1 MASVKDSQFHR
12 IHQEDEDRTVVGAKL
27 PIAKTEKHERAYLM
41 VLAGSNVGEM
51 YKLDKPLILG
61 RGQVADIRVSDEGIS
76 RQHARVRPSDDGVEV
91 EDLES
96 TNGTFVN
103 GARISGRA
111 FLKDGDKIQLG
122 STTILKFSYQ
132 DQLEEQFQKQ
142 MYESALRDGLTK
154 LFNRRYFLDR
164 LENEFAYVQRH
175 RTALALLIFDIDFF
189 KKINDTH
196 GHPAGDYVLTA
207 LAAGLSRSVRTEDV
221 FARYGG
227 EEFVFL
233 CRGIDLSG
241 GARFA
246 ERMRE
251 AVLSHQFV
259 YEGQRISVTISIG
272 VAAVPDPRINEPPQL
287 ISLADEALYQA
298 KAQGRNRVVAAEP
311 G

>member
-1 MASVKDSQFHR
+1 MSAAKDSSPHR
-12 IHQEDEDRTVVGAKL
+12 FVQEDEDRTVVGAKL
-27 PIAKTEKHERAYLM
+27 PLARADGHERAYLM

-51 YKLDKPLILG
+51 YKLDKPLIMG

-76 RQHARVRPSDDGVEV
+76 RQHARVHPSDDGVKV

-103 GARISGRA
+103 GVRIEGQVL
-111 FLKDGDKIQLG
+111 LKDGDKIQLG

-164 LENEFAYVQRH
+164 LENEFAYMQRH
-175 RTALALLIFDIDFF
+175 RTSLALLIFDIDFF

-196 GHPAGDYVLTA
+196 GHSAGDYVLTA

-233 CRGIDLSG
+233 CRGIDLAG

-246 ERMRE
+246 ERMRA
-251 AVLSHQFV
+251 AVLNHRFV
-259 YEGQRISVTISIG
+259 YEGQAIPVTISIG
-272 VAAVPDPRINEPPQL
+272 VAAVPDPRIQEPPQL
-287 ISLADEALYQA
+287 VSLADEALYRA
-298 KAQGRNRVVAAEP
+298 KAQGRNRVVSAEP